1 MPEIL
6 PRVLPRLQAPLDN
19 ADFLEENRVHNP
31 LV

>member
-6 PRVLPRLQAPLDN
+6 PRVLPPLQTPLDDT
-19 ADFLEENRVHNP
+19 DFLEENRAYNS